1 MKDDIAGASP
11 VEPTVRPC
19 AWLREQRD
27 EYEGRASL
35 APLMILGHS
44 EVKPHSA
51 LHGATYE
58 PLYDRTALEA
68 AVAAERERCKKLEA
82 WLQWTLDSCD
92 DSPEWNFGTT
102 ATAYMRALLAGKDA
116 PMPDKVA

>member
-27 EYEGRASL
+27 EYEGSASL

-58 PLYDRTALEA
+58 PLYDRTALDA
-68 AVAAERERCKKLEA
+68 AVAAARERFAKLCES
-82 WLQWTLDSCD
+82 LKREGEHQYNNGCD
-92 DSPEWNFGTT
+92 DSAAAIRG
-102 ATAYMRALLAGKDA
+102 A
-116 PMPDKVA
+116 

>member
-11 VEPTVRPC
+11 VEPTVRPR

-27 EYEGRASL
+27 EYEGLASL
-35 APLMILGHS
+35 APLMILGYS

-58 PLYDRTALEA
+58 PLYDRAALEA
-68 AVAAERERCKKLEA
+68 AVAAERERCARVVEA
-82 WLQWTLDSCD
+82 LRPCQRGDCD
-92 DSPEWNFGTT
+92 D
-102 ATAYMRALLAGKDA
+102 LAA
-116 PMPDKVA
+116 RIRVA